1 MKSFFRNIKS
11 SSTFYGTWSKYE
23 KLGENSL
30 PNAPI
35 TDACNP
41 FNYANYDLL
50 NIS

>member
-1 MKSFFRNIKS
+1 MEHGLNMKNK
-11 SSTFYGTWSKYE
+11 
-23 KLGENSL
+23 GENSL

-41 FNYANYDLL
+41 FNYANYNLI